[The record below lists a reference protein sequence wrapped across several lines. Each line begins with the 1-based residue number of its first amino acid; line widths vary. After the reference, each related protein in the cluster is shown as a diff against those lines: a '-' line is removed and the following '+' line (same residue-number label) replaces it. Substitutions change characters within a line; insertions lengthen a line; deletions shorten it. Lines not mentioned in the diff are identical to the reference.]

1 MRSGLEVALLCLVVG
16 LGSALL
22 CLAVASALLSL
33 DARKL
38 NETDGLASGLATHAA
53 ACLR

>member
-1 MRSGLEVALLCLVVG
+1 MRRGLEVALVCIVVG

-33 DARKL
+33 DAREL
-38 NETDGLASGLATHAA
+38 DETDGLTSGLATHAA

>member
-1 MRSGLEVALLCLVVG
+1 VRRGLEVALACVVVG

-22 CLAVASALLSL
+22 CLAVASVLLSL
-33 DARKL
+33 DAREL
-38 NETDGLASGLATHAA
+38 DETDDIPSGLATHAA